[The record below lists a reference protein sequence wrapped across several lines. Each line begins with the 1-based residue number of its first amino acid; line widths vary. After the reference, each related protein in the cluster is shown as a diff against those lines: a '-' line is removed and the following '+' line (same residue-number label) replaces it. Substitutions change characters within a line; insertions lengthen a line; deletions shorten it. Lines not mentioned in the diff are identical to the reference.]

1 MSVNSGPSIVTS
13 GLLLDID
20 AGNPKSIL
28 STVETL
34 VVAGGGGGGTYAAGA
49 GGGGGGVLWSGSYN
63 LNSLAA
69 PITVT
74 VGQGGAGGVGQ
85 SGLASN
91 GQNSVFGTITAI
103 GGGAGGR
110 GWTLSPGSIGGS
122 GGGGGGYDGSSGTT
136 TIAGGTGTA
145 GQGNSGGLGR
155 GISPNRGAGG
165 GGGGG
170 GAVGGD
176 STTNSGGNGGI
187 GYLSNITGTST
198 YYAGGGGGGDYG
210 SSNGGIGGQ
219 GGGGNVSGGNG
230 SNLPGGNGGTNT
242 GGGGGGSRSATSDSW
257 NGGNG
262 GSGIVIVR
270 YPGSQKATGGTVTT
284 AAGDTLHTFTG
295 NSTFLP
301 NLLSDVSGNRNN
313 VTLTNGI
320 SYNPNNQGYNIYD
333 GVDDY
338 ANFSVSGL
346 NNIAVVEMWANI
358 GSGYSGKMFFGWNL
372 YDVWCGGGNLGYNT
386 ANGDVYGI
394 SSAAVSSL
402 GLVNNWKHYVFEMRS
417 DVSYIN
423 NKIWINGVAQSLSQ
437 IQSSENVDARN
448 FNGGSGRIASWLN
461 DLGYLMPMGLGMV
474 RIYNTSFTDALA
486 QQNFE
491 AMRGRYGV

>member
-34 VVAGGGGGGTYAAGA
+34 IVAGGGGGGQYAAGA
-49 GGGGGGVLWSGSYN
+49 GGGGGGVIYN
-63 LNSLAA
+63 SSFGIKSQNYPLTA
-69 PITVT
+69 T
-74 VGQGGAGGVGQ
+74 VGAGGAGGVYGV
-85 SGLASN
+85 SSPNN
-91 GQNSVFGTITAI
+91 GGNSVFGVLTAV
-103 GGGAGGR
+103 GGGAGGS
-110 GWTLSPGSIGGS
+110 GWGQNPGQSGGS
-122 GGGGGGYDGSSGTT
+122 GGGGAGYDGISTQNTVAGGSGTS
-136 TIAGGTGTA
+136 
-145 GQGNSGGLGR
+145 GQGFAGGLGR
-155 GISPNRGAGG
+155 GISTNRGAGG

-187 GYLSNITGTST
+187 GYLSNITGTLT

-230 SNLPGGNGGTNT
+230 SNLPAGNGGTNT

-262 GSGIVIVR
+262 GSGVVIVR

-284 AAGDTLHTFTG
+284 AAGDTVHTFTSTG
-295 NSTFLP
+295 TFLP
-301 NLLSDVSGNRNN
+301 NVLLDVSGNRNN

-320 SYNPNNQGYNIYD
+320 SYNANNQGYNIYD

-346 NNIAVVEMWANI
+346 SGVAVIEMWANI
-358 GSGYSGKMFFGWNL
+358 GSSYSGKMFFGWNN
-372 YDVWCGGGNLGYNT
+372 YDVWCGNGNLGFNT
-386 ANGDVYGI
+386 GNGDIYGI
-394 SSAAVSSL
+394 TAATVTSL

-417 DVSYIN
+417 DVSYTN

-437 IQSSENVDARN
+437 VQSNEATGNRN
-448 FNGGSGRIASWLN
+448 FNSGAGRIACWLA
-461 DLGYLMPMGLGMV
+461 DLNYLMPMSLGMFRV
-474 RIYNTSFTDALA
+474 YNTSFTDALV